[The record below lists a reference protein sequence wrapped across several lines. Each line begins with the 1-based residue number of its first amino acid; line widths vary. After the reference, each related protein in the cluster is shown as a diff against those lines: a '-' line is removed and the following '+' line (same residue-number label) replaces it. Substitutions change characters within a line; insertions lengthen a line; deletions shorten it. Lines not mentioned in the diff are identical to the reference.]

1 MSNSNEMAK
10 VNPLRRI
17 SYAWIIPL
25 LALIVTAIMLWDNTL
40 NKGPEVEL
48 IVTSAE
54 GIEAG
59 KTLVKFRSVNVGRV
73 ESVEIKEDL
82 KSVRLGIRMNPNTEA
97 LLLEDSKFW
106 VVKPRIE
113 TNSISGLDTLLGGS
127 YIQISLGSSDK
138 ESYHFVAEEHQPV
151 NPYNEDGVTVNL
163 VSNGKES
170 IPEGTVVEYKGV
182 EVGNVATSKLDPTN
196 DTFEYQLFI
205 RKPYDILLKGN
216 VSFWNDAGI
225 DLKIDGSGLSLN
237 TKSVLS
243 LLQGTITFEGMG
255 YRNADKPLDLKK
267 AYRLYENREAAE
279 NEMLKSYPKFL
290 INLGHDAGALKSGS
304 DIFYRG
310 VPVGKVIEVPWRCNE
325 IDVITPEDDI
335 YALVSFYT
343 YSDRNEEVSMNF
355 FNEYLAKNEV
365 CASAYSASIISGNN
379 AINLEIG
386 NKEKCY
392 AKEAEVD
399 GVRVIPMLNAGGG
412 SPQRMMN
419 DILAELKGMKL
430 DKTSTELRKTMIELQ
445 KTLHHMSNTLDS
457 VNQQQLVKELTKT
470 VKQFEKTMA
479 GFDQQGKIYKD
490 MSQLVIQLNQ
500 ALKDL
505 KPAVKDVG
513 QKPNSIIFS
522 DTTGDPVPGR
532 R

>member
-1 MSNSNEMAK
+1 MSNTNEMAK
-10 VNPLRRI
+10 VNPLRKI
-17 SYAWIIPL
+17 SFAWIIPL
-25 LALIVTAIMLWDNTL
+25 LALIITAIMLWDNTL
-40 NKGPEVEL
+40 NRGPEVEL
-48 IVTSAE
+48 IVPSAD

-73 ESVEIKEDL
+73 ETVEIEDDL
-82 KSVRLGIRMNPNTEA
+82 KSVRLGIRMNPNTDN

-106 VVKPRIE
+106 IVKPRID

-127 YIQISLGSSDK
+127 YVQIALGTSDK
-138 ESYHFVAEEHQPV
+138 RADRFIAEEHQPV
-151 NPYNEDGVTVNL
+151 NPYNEDGVTVTL
-163 VSNGKES
+163 KSNGKES

-182 EVGNVATSKLDPTN
+182 EVGNVATSKLDPHT

-205 RKPYDILLKGN
+205 RKPYDVLLKGN
-216 VSFWNDAGI
+216 VFFWNDAGI
-225 DLKIDGSGLSLN
+225 DLKIDGSGLNLS
-237 TKSVLS
+237 TKSLLS
-243 LLQGTITFEGMG
+243 LLQGTITFEGFG
-255 YRNADKPLDLKK
+255 YRDADKMLDLSKT
-267 AYRLYENREAAE
+267 YQLYENRDAAE
-279 NEMLKSYPKFL
+279 NEMLKSYPNFL
-290 INLGHDAGALKSGS
+290 VNLGHDAGALEAGS
-304 DIFYRG
+304 DIYYRG
-310 VPVGKVIEVPWRCNE
+310 IPAGKVIEVPWRIE
-325 IDVITPEDDI
+325 DVDVIAPDDDI
-335 YALVSFYT
+335 YALVSLYT
-343 YSDRNEEVSMNF
+343 YSEENEEVSMKF
-355 FNEYLAKNEV
+355 FIDNLDKNKV
-365 CASAYSASIISGNN
+365 CINTYSASIFSGEN
-379 AINLEIG
+379 ALNIEIG
-386 NKEKCY
+386 DHVKCKAKEK
-392 AKEAEVD
+392 VFD
-399 GVRVIPMLNAGGG
+399 GIRVIPMQSEISGT
-412 SPQRMMN
+412 PQRLMG

-430 DKTSTELRKTMIELQ
+430 DKTSSELRKTMVELQ

-479 GFDQQGKIYKD
+479 GFDAQGKIYKD

>member
-1 MSNSNEMAK
+1 MSNTNEMAK
-10 VNPLRRI
+10 VNPLRKI
-17 SYAWIIPL
+17 SFAWIIPL
-25 LALIVTAIMLWDNTL
+25 LALIITAIMLWDNTL
-40 NKGPEVEL
+40 NRGPEVEL
-48 IVTSAE
+48 IVPSAD

-73 ESVEIKEDL
+73 ETVEIEDDL
-82 KSVRLGIRMNPNTEA
+82 KSVRLGIRMNPNTDD

-106 VVKPRIE
+106 IVKPRID

-127 YIQISLGSSDK
+127 YVQIALGTSDK
-138 ESYHFVAEEHQPV
+138 RADRFIAEEHQPV
-151 NPYNEDGVTVNL
+151 NPYNEDGVTVTL
-163 VSNGKES
+163 KSNGKES

-182 EVGNVATSKLDPTN
+182 EVGNVATSKLDPHT

-205 RKPYDILLKGN
+205 RKPYDVLLKGN
-216 VSFWNDAGI
+216 VFFWNDAGI
-225 DLKIDGSGLSLN
+225 DLKIDGSGLNLS
-237 TKSVLS
+237 TKSLLS
-243 LLQGTITFEGMG
+243 LLQGTITFEGFG
-255 YRNADKPLDLKK
+255 YRDADKMLDLSKT
-267 AYRLYENREAAE
+267 YQLYENRDAAE
-279 NEMLKSYPKFL
+279 NEMLKSYPNFL
-290 INLGHDAGALKSGS
+290 VNLGHDAGSLA
-304 DIFYRG
+304 D
-310 VPVGKVIEVPWRCNE
+310 
-325 IDVITPEDDI
+325 DDI
-335 YALVSFYT
+335 YALVSLYT
-343 YSDRNEEVSMNF
+343 YSEENEEVSMKF
-355 FNEYLAKNEV
+355 FIDNLDKNKV
-365 CASAYSASIISGNN
+365 CINTYSPSIFSGEN
-379 AINLEIG
+379 ALNIEIG
-386 NKEKCY
+386 DHVKCKAKEK
-392 AKEAEVD
+392 VFD
-399 GVRVIPMLNAGGG
+399 GIRVIPMQSEISGT
-412 SPQRMMN
+412 PQRLMG

-430 DKTSTELRKTMIELQ
+430 DKTSSELRKTMVELQ

-479 GFDQQGKIYKD
+479 GFDAQGKIYKD